1 MIRFAQANETMVAND
16 QYIFQFKLPDWF
28 SAQQL
33 PADDFQRRMAALKSA
48 AQLAI
53 TGQRLGV
60 SFVDAYPT
68 NNNTIYVVIVKP
80 TRAESTT
87 AIWNALTPV
96 LTSALN
102 PPTGFAG
109 ITPYYQGG
117 GGGGGTSTSWTQYKP
132 LLIGLGVVLAFM
144 LLSGRRY

>member
-1 MIRFAQANETMVAND
+1 MIHYAQANETMVAND

-28 SAQQL
+28 TTQQL
-33 PADDFQRRMAALKSA
+33 PASELQAKRSALKSA

-53 TGQRLGV
+53 TGQRLGAT
-60 SFVDAYPT
+60 FVDAYPIGDT
-68 NNNTIYVVIVKP
+68 VYAVVIQP
-80 TRAESTT
+80 TRAETT
-87 AIWNALTPV
+87 DAIWNALTSA

-109 ITPYYQGG
+109 VTPYYQGTG
-117 GGGGGTSTSWTQYKP
+117 GGGVPTSWSKYTP
-132 LLIGLGVVLAFM
+132 LLVGAGLVLFFV